1 MYVIRNEMRH
11 VPRLSIRGEREVQT
25 FEFILCRNCLITQL
39 VKNNHPSQCN
49 RWGNIKQPN
58 KKSSCSA
65 QKKPIINTV
74 EIIHAKAKLI
84 PGITPLLRE
93 GGGGEMKKK
102 TQTQTIKKCAWASVS
117 AAHGI
122 PKDRLKLCPGQR
134 WPPNLWGPQPCSI
147 TPLSPSCT
155 PGMAWATGP
164 MDGKG
169 RLEPSTHPLSRTPG
183 DTTVGRIRV
192 ATSQHHRAPPQ
203 LREPPAS
210 PEGSQ
215 LNQRQLLGLQSSSE
229 CPQAAGGVSRGLG
242 SVLLL
247 LSAWY
252 G

>member
-93 GGGGEMKKK
+93 GGGGNEKKNPNTNHKKMRLSLCFCSTWYSQRQAEAVSWPEMA
-102 TQTQTIKKCAWASVS
+102 TQPLRT
-117 AAHGI
+117 AA
-122 PKDRLKLCPGQR
+122 L
-134 WPPNLWGPQPCSI
+134 
-147 TPLSPSCT
+147 
-155 PGMAWATGP
+155 
-164 MDGKG
+164 
-169 RLEPSTHPLSRTPG
+169 
-183 DTTVGRIRV
+183 
-192 ATSQHHRAPPQ
+192 QHHPSFPQLHTRDGLSNRTDGRQGQAGTQHPPPQ
-203 LREPPAS
+203 QDP
-210 PEGSQ
+210 
-215 LNQRQLLGLQSSSE
+215 
-229 CPQAAGGVSRGLG
+229 GGHHGG
-242 SVLLL
+242 KD
-247 LSAWY
+247 
-252 G
+252 